1 MTPLQDELN
10 LGTEAR
16 MNIPGRTDWNWRW
29 RCTEEMLSDPPF
41 ERLRDLTKG
50 SNRLGVLASSTSLDD
65 AVFTSPSHQGTH
77 ETEVTR

>member
-1 MTPLQDELN
+1 
-10 LGTEAR
+10 
-16 MNIPGRTDWNWRW
+16 
-29 RCTEEMLSDPPF
+29 MLSDPPF
-41 ERLRDLTKG
+41 ERLRDLTKS